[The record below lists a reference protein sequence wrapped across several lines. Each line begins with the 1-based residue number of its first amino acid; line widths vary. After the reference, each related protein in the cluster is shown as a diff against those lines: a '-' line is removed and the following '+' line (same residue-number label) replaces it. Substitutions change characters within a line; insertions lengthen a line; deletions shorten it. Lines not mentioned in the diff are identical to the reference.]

1 MKKELLIFG
10 SSGSVGKEAVKIFS
24 KKNYDTIYLFQRNEN
39 DIIADKKIKLNII
52 KDLTIEEN
60 VENAFS
66 VIEPSKDKILFLFS
80 TIGTFMGGKSFWN
93 TDFIDLKKIL
103 DINLNSNF
111 LILKYFAKKVEK
123 SAGGSACFISG
134 YSGVEPMEN
143 SSIYGISKAA
153 LNYLIKTSAL
163 EGRKINLS
171 VNAVAPYTIDT
182 KENRKWI
189 NKNRLD
195 TLIKP
200 EEIINF
206 AENCFENF
214 QSISGNI
221 ITLKERMKI

>member
-10 SSGSVGKEAVKIFS
+10 SSGSVGSEAVKIFS
-24 KKNYDTIYLFQRNEN
+24 QKNYDTIYLFQRSEN
-39 DIIADKKIKLNII
+39 DIIADNKVKLNII

>member
-1 MKKELLIFG
+1 MKKELSIFG

-24 KKNYDTIYLFQRNEN
+24 KKNYDTIYLFQRSET
-39 DIIADKKIKLNII
+39 DIQTNNKLKLNKV

-60 VENAFS
+60 VEEAFS
-66 VIEPSKDKILFLFS
+66 VIIPNKDKLLFLFS
-80 TIGTFMGGKSFWN
+80 TIGTFIGGKPFWN

-111 LILKYFAKKVEK
+111 LILKYFANKVRE

-134 YSGVEPMEN
+134 YSGVEPSEN
-143 SSIYGISKAA
+143 SSLYGISKSA

-171 VNAVAPYTIDT
+171 VNAIAPYNIDT
-182 KENRKWI
+182 EENRKWI

-200 EEIINF
+200 EEIINIV
-206 AENCFENF
+206 ENCFENF
-214 QSISGNI
+214 QSVSGNI
-221 ITLKERMKI
+221 ITLKDRMKI

>member
-24 KKNYDTIYLFQRNEN
+24 KINYDTIYLFQRSESKINTN
-39 DIIADKKIKLNII
+39 NKIKLNVV
-52 KDLTIEEN
+52 KDLTLEEN
-60 VENAFS
+60 VRDSFS
-66 VIEPSKDKILFLFS
+66 VIESDKDKLLFLFS
-80 TIGTFMGGKSFWN
+80 TIGTFIGGKPFWN
-93 TDFIDLKKIL
+93 TDFIDFKKIL
-103 DINLNSNF
+103 DINLNPNF
-111 LILKYFAKKVEK
+111 LILKYFAKKVEE

-182 KENRKWI
+182 EENRKWI

>member
-10 SSGSVGKEAVKIFS
+10 SSGSVGSEAVKIFS
-24 KKNYDTIYLFQRNEN
+24 KKNYDTIYLFKRSEN
-39 DIIADKKIKLNII
+39 DIIADNKVKLNII